1 MIWVFNIDWST
12 LPGFGWDRTL
22 TGCYFKFLKHTRV
35 SFVIKPACLS
45 TGKIEKAWRKGKK
58 REEKDQ

>member
-1 MIWVFNIDWST
+1 M
-12 LPGFGWDRTL
+12 

-45 TGKIEKAWRKGKK
+45 TGKIEKAWRKRRKG
-58 REEKDQ
+58 EEKDQ